1 MSFIYI
7 IDTLFL
13 VPPPDIVVSVVSG
26 YLIHH
31 VSVCFCDTAPP
42 FNVTESDLKPHLAV
56 GYAPHEPQS
65 LSGGSSPF
73 VFQCTTIGTYGR
85 LMLVGFSDIASVIP
99 SLVWGQRAS
108 GVPAVYAGLVCGP
121 SSITI

>member
-1 MSFIYI
+1 MC
-7 IDTLFL
+7 FL
-13 VPPPDIVVSVVSG
+13 
-26 YLIHH
+26 
-31 VSVCFCDTAPP
+31 DTAPP
-42 FNVTESDLKPHLAV
+42 FNVTESGKVPHLAV

-121 SSITI
+121 SSITIWTAPGQPSS